1 MITKFR
7 LLVVGLAVVALAIAA
22 AACGDDDNGNGDD
35 VSAQLDTIQASL
47 DQLVESSQRGHVLA
61 TMTTIRTE
69 GLHEIDGAA
78 QKASEMQAGWDGALT
93 RMGQAVGGTDWPDE
107 LSADAADWHM
117 KLVAAEEAISSGD
130 LSATKTAIAEA
141 HGAWHLF
148 EPAAYQFAAGD
159 EVTGESDHD
168 PAEHAD
174 GEETDDDMDMGD
186 GEETNGDM
194 DMDGGGDDSAE

>member
-1 MITKFR
+1 MITRFR
-7 LLVVGLAVVALAIAA
+7 LLVVGLAVVVLAIAA
-22 AACGDDDNGNGDD
+22 AACGDDDGNSDD
-35 VSAQLDTIQASL
+35 ASAQLDTIQATL

-69 GLHEIDGAA
+69 GLHEIDGEA
-78 QKASEMQAGWDGALT
+78 QKASEMKAGWDGALT

-107 LSADAADWHM
+107 LSADAADWHA

-174 GEETDDDMDMGD
+174 GEETEDDM
-186 GEETNGDM
+186 EM
-194 DMDGGGDDSAE
+194 DMDGRGDDSAE